1 MGDPPRKAKHAEEG
15 KYMNATRQI
24 CIPSQRLVLGAIITL
39 VALLILAGVAGSAKA
54 DVPAFSGFS
63 PSIWS
68 DKADYAPGE
77 TVHLDGSQWQPG
89 ESVHIRVND
98 DAGSTWSR
106 DVDVTADGT
115 GAIADTF
122 ALPDWFVAQYTVTA
136 TGASGSTATTQFT
149 DANLK
154 VAGTFVGSSTAGIT
168 QTLYAGS

>member
-1 MGDPPRKAKHAEEG
+1 MRAPQGRRNGAEEG

-24 CIPSQRLVLGAIITL
+24 CIPSHRFVLGAIITL
-39 VALLILAGVAGSAKA
+39 LALVMLAGVAGSAKA

-63 PSIWS
+63 PAIWS

-98 DAGSTWSR
+98 DAGSNWSR

-154 VAGTFVGSSTAGIT
+154 VAGTFVGSTT
-168 QTLYAGS
+168 DTYTLTYTRF